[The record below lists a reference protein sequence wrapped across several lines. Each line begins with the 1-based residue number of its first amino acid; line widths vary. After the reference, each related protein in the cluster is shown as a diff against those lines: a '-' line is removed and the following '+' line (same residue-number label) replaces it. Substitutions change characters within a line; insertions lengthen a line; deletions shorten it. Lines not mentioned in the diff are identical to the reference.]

1 MKTDVLM
8 TVFFLSWLLCGCSV
22 ETCMDSPANMAVT
35 VISVIVAVA
44 CAWAMG
50 HRRD

>member
-1 MKTDVLM
+1 MDRLM
-8 TVFFLSWLLCGCSV
+8 YLFFAAWLLCGCSIDTALDDPKAGV
-22 ETCMDSPANMAVT
+22 VALIAM
-35 VISVIVAVA
+35 IVAVA